1 MQSVL
6 HTVVHPEKE
15 VHDLDG
21 RVVIVLG
28 GAVGIGFEISRAF
41 VLNNARVIMVNY
53 DEHGQYAIDRIK
65 KETGQ
70 YSEIEWIPCNLG
82 NLKEAKEILSNLRDR
97 EERLDLLIC
106 SADMDINQF
115 GEDTDSI
122 DRHFGINWLG
132 QFYAC
137 NLLYPLLR
145 NTSQKA
151 DTPAPRIVWG
161 SSQMHYNAPSGVH
174 FASLDEIN
182 NSGLSS
188 AELYGRSKL
197 AIILGVKYGMVER
210 VIQPNK
216 DNIYALSV
224 HPGTANAVMKQQGK
238 DSYPELLGNL
248 LTAAMFF
255 GGRDLELGPYSA
267 LYAAISPEIEEKG
280 WNGYYFSE
288 PGQLGKTS
296 NQASDPT
303 LGSALWDLSERII
316 KDKLGEDAVI
326 PWNS

>member
-15 VHDLDG
+15 IHDLDG
-21 RVVIVLG
+21 RVVIMLG

-41 VLNNARVIMVNY
+41 VLNKARVIMVNH
-53 DEHGQYAIDRIK
+53 DEHGQYAIDKIK
-65 KETGQ
+65 KETGE

-132 QFYAC
+132 QFYTC

-182 NSGLSS
+182 NSGRSS

-197 AIILGVKYGMVER
+197 AIILGER

-224 HPGTANAVMKQQGK
+224 HPGTANAAMKQQCK
-238 DSYPELLGNL
+238 DSVLDQCLIH
-248 LTAAMFF
+248 LTMSAPWHSRAV
-255 GGRDLELGPYSA
+255 RLSELGPAMS
-267 LYAAISPEIEEKG
+267 
-280 WNGYYFSE
+280 
-288 PGQLGKTS
+288 T
-296 NQASDPT
+296 
-303 LGSALWDLSERII
+303 
-316 KDKLGEDAVI
+316 
-326 PWNS
+326 